1 MTNEEKQTGR
11 PRRERERQAAGRQGR
26 RGSRRQSREARQRAR
41 GAGIL
46 SVLAAGVLAFL
57 IGVGA
62 GWIVGGRLEKEPVN
76 LSAIVAPDW
85 IDQQLL
91 TVNPYSR
98 PGKRLLE
105 VNDIVVHYMGNPGT
119 TAQQNRNYFENL
131 SQQTGDNTVSVSS
144 NFIVGLDGE
153 ILQCVPV
160 DEVAYA
166 SNHRN
171 SDTISIECCHPDET
185 GKFTDETYD
194 SLVRLT
200 AWLCTELDLTE
211 KNVIRHYDVTEKLC
225 PLYYVEHPDAWD
237 AFRADVAAEMERQ
250 TEVS

>member
-1 MTNEEKQTGR
+1 MCIR
-11 PRRERERQAAGRQGR
+11 D
-26 RGSRRQSREARQRAR
+26 S
-41 GAGIL
+41 
-46 SVLAAGVLAFL
+46 
-57 IGVGA
+57 
-62 GWIVGGRLEKEPVN
+62 
-76 LSAIVAPDW
+76 
-85 IDQQLL
+85 
-91 TVNPYSR
+91 PYSR

-211 KNVIRHYDVTEKLC
+211 KNCLLYTSFLGAETEGSHQYKYLQAHGLC
-225 PLYYVEHPDAWD
+225 GGSGV
-237 AFRADVAAEMERQ
+237 
-250 TEVS
+250 

>member
-26 RGSRRQSREARQRAR
+26 RGSRRQNREARQRAR

-62 GWIVGGRLEKEPVN
+62 GWIVGGRFEKEPVN

-211 KNVIRHYDVTEKLC
+211 KNVIRHYDVTEKRC
-225 PLYYVEHPDAWD
+225 PLYFVDHEDAWED
-237 AFRADVAAEMERQ
+237 FLADVKKARKDMRK
-250 TEVS
+250 

>member
-171 SDTISIECCHPDET
+171 SDTISIECCHPDDS
-185 GKFTDETYD
+185 GAFTQATYD

-200 AWLCTELDLTE
+200 RWLMEEYGLETGQ
-211 KNVIRHYDVTEKLC
+211 VIRHYDVTGKNC
-225 PLYYVEHPDAWD
+225 PKYFVEHEDAWET
-237 AFRADVAAEMERQ
+237 FKEN
-250 TEVS
+250 VSLAITSES

>member
-62 GWIVGGRLEKEPVN
+62 GWIVGGRFEKEPVN

-105 VNDIVVHYMGNPGT
+105 VNDIVVPG
-119 TAQQNRNYFENL
+119 F
-131 SQQTGDNTVSVSS
+131 
-144 NFIVGLDGE
+144 
-153 ILQCVPV
+153 P
-160 DEVAYA
+160 
-166 SNHRN
+166 
-171 SDTISIECCHPDET
+171 
-185 GKFTDETYD
+185 
-194 SLVRLT
+194 
-200 AWLCTELDLTE
+200 
-211 KNVIRHYDVTEKLC
+211 
-225 PLYYVEHPDAWD
+225 
-237 AFRADVAAEMERQ
+237 M
-250 TEVS
+250 